1 MNFAD
6 KIKSIFENFGVVDG
20 IVTGIEL
27 LLLIFVIYFL
37 FVFLKYNNN
46 SKLVYFFVA
55 ISMLAVIFTLFDFT
69 VLSVVFL
76 LFLCFSWIFVIVI
89 YNPSIKRFFWNMSN
103 RQIIKNIS
111 RDYQC
116 TDEDLMDSCD
126 NIIKAL
132 QGMAKKETGALI
144 VLTPSE
150 IPPAIIQSGVLINA
164 VISNELIETIF
175 SKKTPLHDGA
185 VFIKANKIIA
195 AGCFLPLTQELNIP
209 KELGTRHRAAI
220 GISEQT
226 DFLAIAVS
234 EETGII
240 SLAQK
245 GELTRFVD
253 AQMLK
258 EKIFEVYGIKNS
270 VDAGKKDWNWTKS

>member
-1 MNFAD
+1 VFD
-6 KIKSIFENFGVVDG
+6 NFGVAD
-20 IVTGIEL
+20 GIEL
-27 LLLIFVIYFL
+27 FLLAVLIYFL

-46 SKLVYFFVA
+46 SKLVYFFIA
-55 ISMLAVIFTLFDFT
+55 ISVLAVIFTLFDLK
-69 VLSVVFL
+69 VLSIVFL
-76 LFLCFSWIFVIVI
+76 AFLCLSWIFIIVI

-103 RQIIKNIS
+103 RQMIKNIS

-132 QGMAKKETGALI
+132 QNMAKKETGALI
-144 VLTPSE
+144 VLTPDE

-164 VISNELIETIF
+164 VVSNELIETIF

-185 VFIKANKIIA
+185 LFIKANKIIA
-195 AGCFLPLTQELNIP
+195 AGCFLPLTQETNMP

-226 DFLAIAVS
+226 NFFAIAVS

-240 SLAQK
+240 SIAQK
-245 GELTRFVD
+245 GELTRFAD

-258 EKIFEVYGIKNS
+258 EKIYEVYGIKNS
-270 VDAGKKDWNWTKS
+270 SDTNKKDWNWVK

>member
-1 MNFAD
+1 MNLVEKLENIF
-6 KIKSIFENFGVVDG
+6 KSFGVVDG
-20 IVTGIEL
+20 VEL
-27 LLLIFVIYFL
+27 LLLAFMLYFL

-46 SKLVYFFVA
+46 TKLVYCFIA
-55 ISMLAVIFTLFDFT
+55 ITVLAVAFTLFDFKA
-69 VLSVVFL
+69 LSIIFL
-76 LFLCFSWIFVIVI
+76 LFLALLWVFIIVI
-89 YNPSIKRFFWNMSN
+89 YSASIKRFFWNMSN

-132 QGMAKKETGALI
+132 QSMAKKEIGALI
-144 VLTPSE
+144 VLTPNE
-150 IPPAIIQSGVLINA
+150 IPPAIVQSGVLINA
-164 VISNELIETIF
+164 VVSSELIETIF

-195 AGCFLPLTQELNIP
+195 AGCFLPLTQELNMP
-209 KELGTRHRAAI
+209 KELGTRHRAAL
-220 GISEQT
+220 GISEQS
-226 DFLAIAVS
+226 DFIAIVVS

-240 SLAQK
+240 SIAQK
-245 GELTRFVD
+245 GELVRFAD

-258 EKIFEVYGIKNS
+258 EKIYEVYGIKNS
-270 VDAGKKDWNWTKS
+270 ADSSKKEWDWVK

>member
-1 MNFAD
+1 VNFAD